1 MDRDIHYLKMAA
13 RLALR
18 GHGGAEPNP
27 MVGCVIVSP
36 RGETVGWGYHHQ
48 CGGPHAE
55 VVALRR
61 AGERARGATLYC
73 TLEPCDHTGRTPPC
87 TKAIIDAGL
96 ARVVIARRD
105 PNPIAAC
112 GVARLDRAGIR
123 TQIIDQCEAA
133 IAVSDP
139 FAHRIRTGLPW
150 VIAKWAQTIDG
161 KIATRPPHHDSKW
174 ISNQASRAMVHR
186 ERGRVDA
193 ILTGIGTVLKDD
205 PLLTAR
211 DVRVRRIARRIVI
224 DPRLEMPAHAKLAA
238 TAHAVPTI
246 IICAEAALA
255 HRAEHLLQLKQC
267 GVEVI
272 GAPMQGD
279 CLPMKPILADLVKRF
294 DLTSVLVEAGTG
306 LLSELFRQKLANE
319 AWVFIAP
326 TILGDEQARTAVAGV
341 EVARITDSARLQLLS
356 LRHRQGD
363 IIARYRVRI

>member
-112 GVARLDRAGIR
+112 GVAPHVA
-123 TQIIDQCEAA
+123 TPQAA
-133 IAVSDP
+133 KVYFPRSAM
-139 FAHRIRTGLPW
+139 RMLR
-150 VIAKWAQTIDG
+150 
-161 KIATRPPHHDSKW
+161 
-174 ISNQASRAMVHR
+174 NSR
-186 ERGRVDA
+186 
-193 ILTGIGTVLKDD
+193 
-205 PLLTAR
+205 
-211 DVRVRRIARRIVI
+211 
-224 DPRLEMPAHAKLAA
+224 
-238 TAHAVPTI
+238 
-246 IICAEAALA
+246 
-255 HRAEHLLQLKQC
+255 
-267 GVEVI
+267 
-272 GAPMQGD
+272 
-279 CLPMKPILADLVKRF
+279 
-294 DLTSVLVEAGTG
+294 SVVG
-306 LLSELFRQKLANE
+306 S
-319 AWVFIAP
+319 WP
-326 TILGDEQARTAVAGV
+326 
-341 EVARITDSARLQLLS
+341 
-356 LRHRQGD
+356 
-363 IIARYRVRI
+363 